1 MSSSSNAFDFD
12 GITPKLASSAT
23 SSPSTGKP
31 AAGDGVKRAF
41 ATIGVQVNIPGAGG
55 ESARNQVHHQV
66 HPPTHPYS
74 ANTPYPSPP
83 LVRAKASISD
93 TSSSRFTYSDLGKWS
108 SHGASILTVSFQ
120 AMNLYIPHQRIS
132 AKVFPHETPT
142 AAMSRALAAILPSV
156 AVFPRWTKMT
166 TTNRWT

>member
-1 MSSSSNAFDFD
+1 MSSSSTAFDFD

-23 SSPSTGKP
+23 SLPSTGRP
-31 AAGDGVKRAF
+31 AADGVNRAF
-41 ATIGVQVNIPGAGG
+41 ATIGVQVNMPGGGG

-66 HPPTHPYS
+66 HPQTHPYS

-108 SHGASILTVSFQ
+108 PHGDSILTVSFQ
-120 AMNLYIPHQRIS
+120 AMNPYIPHQRIS
-132 AKVFPHETPT
+132 AKMFPRETPT
-142 AAMSRALAAILPSV
+142 AAMSRALAVNLPSV
-156 AVFPRWTKMT
+156 AVFPRWRKMT